1 MGDMHFMYKIFLLI
15 SVIYY
20 GEPSS
25 LKAMQTSSS
34 QKSEEN
40 KGTLSVSHRPSI
52 PIDPEASSKA
62 STPSLDSLVEE
73 TTGLSPQISALI
85 VEYTASMHSSFK
97 SLTVAQYIK
106 RCMPKLPQE
115 SFQQAVSIFNSLV
128 KDGTLPI
135 QEDDGGNSNDN
146 LGKTK
151 TESGYTFPPIMELQG
166 PFLEY
171 CGNGKF
177 KRVLDIGSGEGN
189 DTIPLLLTNNVQVV
203 AVDIHARQ
211 LAALKSR
218 VTSKLSSVP
227 VALKHFASFKRDFA
241 DNTITVPQQYKG
253 GFQAVNLSRVA
264 HFLTGTQLATL
275 VGNIAETT
283 DDEAVLSL
291 VVSTYL
297 PSSREAQ
304 WVALQEKQGLEDP
317 GLVYYDYIKPLK
329 TLFLPGTYQFVA
341 RKDCTLPSP
350 GHKVEFLTHNQT
362 KLVLRTGKYY
372 HTLSSLNKYLS
383 PHFNITDHTTVAVD
397 AEDVFLAVLAKK
409 KPLKK

>member
-1 MGDMHFMYKIFLLI
+1 MGDMHFMYKIFLII

-20 GEPSS
+20 GESSS
-25 LKAMQTSSS
+25 LKAMETSSS

-40 KGTLSVSHRPSI
+40 KGSLSVSHRPSV
-52 PIDPEASSKA
+52 PLDPEPTSTSS
-62 STPSLDSLVEE
+62 LLSLVEN
-73 TTGLSPQISALI
+73 TTGLPPKVSALI
-85 VEYTASMHSSFK
+85 VEYTVSVHSAFK
-97 SLTVAQYIK
+97 SLTVEQYIK
-106 RCMPKLPQE
+106 RCMPKLPEE
-115 SFQQAVSIFNSLV
+115 SFQQAVAIFNSLV
-128 KDGTLPI
+128 KEGISPI
-135 QEDDGGNSNDN
+135 QEDDGGPSNQ
-146 LGKTK
+146 LGKIK

-171 CGNGKF
+171 CGTDKF

-189 DTIPLLLTNNVQVV
+189 DTIPLLLAQVV
-203 AVDIHARQ
+203 AVDIHTRQ

-218 VTSKLSSVP
+218 VASKLSSVP
-227 VALKHFASFKRDFA
+227 APLKHFASFKRDFA
-241 DNTITVPQQYKG
+241 DKTAKVPQQYKG

-264 HFLTGTQLATL
+264 HFLTGAQLATL
-275 VGNIAETT
+275 VGNVAEITSG
-283 DDEAVLSL
+283 DAVLSL

-317 GLVYYDYIKPLK
+317 GLVYYDHIKPLK
-329 TLFLPGTYQFVA
+329 ALFLPGTYQFVA

-350 GHKVEFLTHNQT
+350 GHKVEFLTPDQT

-372 HTLSSLNKYLS
+372 HTLNSLNKYLS
-383 PHFNITDHTTVAVD
+383 PYFDITDHTTVAVD
-397 AEDVFLAVLAKK
+397 AEDIFLAVLAKK